1 MDRDDAVALLAKS
14 LVDLSEV
21 AGGGRRRFRQLG
33 GRRQLLK
40 ELLVGEVDA
49 VLVGLVPEVDA
60 ERDNLDA
67 VLLAPGLR
75 QVRRGVGD
83 DSKPTSSQPGAPLL
97 DRDDERVVLL
107 AAVLNFDLQIREV
120 PLQ

>member
-21 AGGGRRRFRQLG
+21 AGGGRRCFRQLG
-33 GRRQLLK
+33 GRRQLLE

-67 VLLAPGLR
+67 VLLPPDLG
-75 QVRRGVGD
+75 QVRRRDVD
-83 DSKPTSSQPGAPLL
+83 DSQPTSSQPGAPLL
-97 DRDDERVVLL
+97 YRDDERVVLL
-107 AAVLNFDLQIREV
+107 VALWH
-120 PLQ
+120 